1 MLNITCSNNKKSSR
15 YAFID
20 YLRGIALLLM
30 FVYHFSFDL
39 NYFQFIQTDFYN
51 NPWWINFRILIV
63 SLFLWLVG
71 VSLWLATHNGINWAR
86 YTKRLTLLIIASAL
100 VSYSSYLTFPKSY
113 IFFGILHF
121 IVTASILGLAFIRL
135 YYVNLV
141 LGLVLIT
148 LGIFYSHPIF
158 NHSTLQW
165 FGLMP
170 LKPVTEDYVPLIP
183 WFGMVLIGIFSSQFI
198 FKHRRFKFLANKII
212 NWEQSSTQLQRHI
225 GCMGRHSLI
234 IYLVH
239 QPVFIGILWVFY
251 TYLA

>member
-39 NYFQFIQTDFYN
+39 NYYQFIQTNFYN

-71 VSLWLATHNGINWAR
+71 VSLWLATHKGINWKR
-86 YTKRLTLLIIASAL
+86 YSKRITLLIIASLL

-121 IVTASILGLAFIRL
+121 ILAASILGLAFSRL
-135 YYVNLV
+135 YYINLV

-148 LGIFYSHPIF
+148 VGVSYSHPIF

-165 FGLMP
+165 FGLMSF
-170 LKPVTEDYVPLIP
+170 KPITEDYVPLLP
-183 WFGMVLIGIFSSQFI
+183 WFGVVLIGIFSSQFI
-198 FKHRRFKFLANKII
+198 FKYRRLKFLSDKII
-212 NWEQSSTQLQRHI
+212 NWEQTSTQLQRHI
-225 GCMGRHSLI
+225 GCMGRHSRI
-234 IYLVH
+234 IYLIH
-239 QPVFIGILWVFY
+239 QPVFMGVLYIINLM
-251 TYLA
+251 LS